1 MQWGEDIMNYRTNG
15 ISMEDGSLFFPL
27 DDPQIIVER
36 PEGGMG
42 DFRAYFEIEYLSM
55 DEALYQMQKLYGSQ
69 RKALDQVKQEVRRR
83 EETIRAMENTKVW
96 KAYRKIKRD

>member
-1 MQWGEDIMNYRTNG
+1 MQWGQDILNYRTNG
-15 ISMEDGSLFFPL
+15 ILIEDGSLFFPL

-42 DFRAYFEIEYLSM
+42 DFRVYFEIEYMSL
-55 DEALYQMQKLYGSQ
+55 DEALYQMQKLYGEQ
-69 RKALDQVKQEVRRR
+69 RRALEQAKQQVQLT

-96 KAYRKIKRD
+96 KAYRKIKRN

>member
-15 ISMEDGSLFFPL
+15 ILMEEGSLFFPL

-36 PEGGMG
+36 PQGGMG
-42 DFRAYFEIEYLSM
+42 DFRVYFEIEYLSM
-55 DEALYQMQKLYGSQ
+55 EETLYQMQKLYKEQ
-69 RKALDQVKQEVRRR
+69 RRTLDQTKQDVMCK

-96 KAYRKIKRD
+96 KAYRKIKKI